1 MASAALCFEILGE
14 GMDGVFPSGSLLEC
28 VDYAELGREPEDGD
42 YVLAEHIS
50 EIGETK
56 ISCYRYVTTDDG
68 SMLIN
73 EPKETAYQREFPIAA
88 FEGASGHKIIAYV
101 MSYQLERPATGTG
114 SLSS

>member
-42 YVLAEHIS
+42 YVLAEHRS

-56 ISCYRYVTTDDG
+56 ISCYRFVTTDDG

-73 EPKETAYQREFPIAA
+73 EPKETMYQREFPIAA
-88 FEGASGHKIIAYV
+88 YEGAAGHRIVAYV
-101 MSYQLERPATGTG
+101 MSYHLGGLPAAAET
-114 SLSS
+114 LSS

>member
-1 MASAALCFEILGE
+1 MASAALCFEIMGE

-28 VDYAELGREPEDGD
+28 VDYVELGREPEDGD

-56 ISCYRYVTTDDG
+56 ISCYRFVTTDDG

-73 EPKETAYQREFPIAA
+73 EPKETMYQREFPIAA
-88 FEGASGHKIIAYV
+88 YEGGSGHKIIAYV
-101 MSYQLERPATGTG
+101 MSYHLGSPATGAEA
-114 SLSS
+114 LSS

>member
-42 YVLAEHIS
+42 YVLAEHMS

-73 EPKETAYQREFPIAA
+73 QPKESEYQREFPIAA
-88 FEGASGHKIIAYV
+88 YDGGAGHKIIAYV
-101 MSYQLERPATGTG
+101 MSYHLGAPAASTDNLT
-114 SLSS
+114 S